1 MCIRLPYREAQIA
14 LKLQNIKIGISHLER
29 LLQSYGKVFEK
40 EYLEVLKKLAAQTL
54 ERRKHSGVV
63 VIEIDGCM
71 VMEKNKPIEG
81 KCEGREVKQVV
92 IYRNGNSKERNS
104 FATARGLVTFERCL
118 HGLLR
123 TIAKQGDKLIGLGDG
138 APWIDERFD
147 MLGIE
152 IRILDVYHAL
162 DYLDKIMKI
171 LDFSESQ
178 RTFHRRQWFRGEVN
192 ARNWLEEYLPSPKH
206 CSKWAK
212 DTQKALTYLNK
223 RIDQMDYADFKSK
236 GYPIGSGQIEG
247 ANKTVIAA
255 RMKRGGMRW
264 SHEGINHMAALRS
277 AQYSKDSLVDFHEVR
292 LKAFISN

>member
-1 MCIRLPYREAQIA
+1 MQ
-14 LKLQNIKIGISHLER
+14 G
-29 LLQSYGKVFEK
+29 YGKVFE
-40 EYLEVLKKLAAQTL
+40 EQYLRVLTGLATQAL
-54 ERRKHSGVV
+54 DKSKPKYCGVV

-71 VMEKNKPIEG
+71 VMEKNKPVEG

-104 FATARGLVTFERCL
+104 FATARGLDVFEKCL

-123 TIAKQGDKLIGLGDG
+123 TIANQGDMLIGLGDG
-138 APWIDERFD
+138 APWIDDRFD
-147 MLGIE
+147 MLGVE

-162 DYLDKIMKI
+162 DYLDKVMKA
-171 LDFSESQ
+171 LAFSESQ

-192 ARNWLEEYLPSPKH
+192 ARSWLKEHLPLPKH
-206 CSKWAK
+206 RPKWSKDIQA
-212 DTQKALTYLNK
+212 ALAYLNK
-223 RIDQMDYADFKSK
+223 RVDQMDYADFKSK

-277 AQYSKDSLVDFHEVR
+277 AQYSETSFVNFHEVR
-292 LKAFISN
+292 LKAFVSN